1 MSEAETYGVAAFVAD
16 LRAIAAAHDDPREI
30 LPAVAPLA
38 RELAATP
45 GWVRDEFYQIDE
57 SQGIGITVLHE
68 EPDHT
73 LLVEAIVWAPGR
85 GVLPHDHQTWG
96 VVVGLDG
103 VERNT
108 LWLRRDDG
116 TRPGYAELERH
127 SETLVATGQTIGFMP
142 DDIHSVDNDGETPT
156 LSLHIYGQS
165 LAHVARSEFD
175 PAAKEV
181 RPCPIRAKR
190 PANT

>member
-1 MSEAETYGVAAFVAD
+1 MAYALESFIAD
-16 LRAIAAAHDDPREI
+16 LKRLAAASDDQKTVASEI
-30 LPAVAPLA
+30 APLA
-38 RELAATP
+38 AKLAENP
-45 GWVRDEFYQIDE
+45 DFIRPDFYEVDE

-73 LLVEAIVWAPGR
+73 LLVEAIVWAPGK

-108 LWLRRDDG
+108 IWKREDDG
-116 TRPGYAELERH
+116 AVDGHAKLTAAHQTDVGKGQV
-127 SETLVATGQTIGFMP
+127 LVFMP
-142 DDIHSVDNDGETPT
+142 DDIHSVNNLGETPT
-156 LSLHIYGQS
+156 LSLHIYGKS
-165 LAHVARSEFD
+165 LSHVSRSEFD
-175 PAAKEV
+175 PEASVV

-190 PANT
+190 QAA